1 MDLSGSSVR
10 HYASDACRSYDSK
23 TLICPVKSPFVAL
36 VFTAVAA
43 RATAQAP
50 VDSVPVAPEM
60 ATVRA
65 RLLEA
70 SAPGL
75 RWPKVGDVAG
85 AVSAAYE
92 RVQWRP
98 LWSNGGRL
106 TPAARGT
113 LAFLGQVDSLGLDP
127 RDFDVPRLDSLA
139 RVIDATATEETI
151 AAFETTLSVANARL
165 LTALRW
171 GRARQPQAYPRLPAP
186 GEGFALGAGVYALAV
201 GPDPVA
207 VFDQAGPQWAAY
219 RDLTRALPAVRRLAA
234 DSSIQV
240 GAPVAA
246 LRGRKLPTAP
256 QLRRVLLAIGYPSDS
271 GAPVAAADTLLDPSL
286 ARALAAYQKDAALP
300 RTGAFDART
309 RDHLRTN
316 LRQRERGA
324 VLSLERW
331 RWLPRS
337 TERRAIVVNIP
348 EFRLHV
354 YDQAMSDAPAFS
366 MNVVVG
372 RGEKDRYTPLFAEE
386 MEHVIFSPYW
396 EVPQTIAKDEIV
408 AKATKDSTY
417 LSRNRYIL
425 VRGYSETAPT
435 VAPDSTSLARIGKS
449 VRVRQLPGDYNS
461 LGRVK
466 FMLPNDLNIYLHD
479 TNEKHLFKR
488 TTRAFSHGCVR
499 VAEPQKL
506 AEWVLAGDTAWSLD
520 RMKKAMKAE
529 KPELVRLSEHIPVLL
544 VYHTASVDTRGVLRS
559 YQDVYKYD
567 DELVTLLAKG
577 YGAN

>member
-1 MDLSGSSVR
+1 MKPLF
-10 HYASDACRSYDSK
+10 AA
-23 TLICPVKSPFVAL
+23 FAL
-36 VFTAVAA
+36 AVLAGG
-43 RATAQAP
+43 ATAQAP
-50 VDSVPVAPEM
+50 SDSVPAAPET
-60 ATVRA
+60 AAVRA

-70 SAPGL
+70 NAPGL
-75 RWPKVGDVAG
+75 RWPRVGDVAT

-106 TPAARGT
+106 TPAARRT
-113 LAFLGQVDSLGLDP
+113 LAFLAQVDSLGLDP
-127 RDFDVPRLDSLA
+127 RDFDVSRLDSLA
-139 RVIDATATEETI
+139 RTLDVAPGEATI
-151 AAFETTLSVANARL
+151 ADFETTLSVANARL
-165 LTALRW
+165 LRALRW
-171 GRARQPQAYPRLPAP
+171 GRARQPQAYPRVPAP
-186 GEGFALGAGVYALAV
+186 GEGFDLAAGLYALAV

-207 VFDQAGPQWAAY
+207 VFDQAGPQWSAY
-219 RDLTRALPAVRRLAA
+219 RELTRALPAVRRLAA
-234 DSSIQV
+234 DSSLLP

-246 LRGRKLPTAP
+246 LRGRPLATAAS
-256 QLRRVLLAIGYPSDS
+256 LRRVLRAIGHAADSAAPS
-271 GAPVAAADTLLDPSL
+271 PAADTLLDPSL
-286 ARALAAYQKDAALP
+286 SRALSAYQKDAGIT
-300 RTGAFDART
+300 RSGVFDART
-309 RDHLRTN
+309 RDHLRAS
-316 LRQRERGA
+316 LQRRERDA

-337 TERRAIVVNIP
+337 GDRRAIVVNIP

-354 YDQAMSDAPAFS
+354 YEQATTGTPTFS

-372 RGEKDRYTPLFAEE
+372 RGEKDRYTPLFVEE

-408 AKATKDSTY
+408 PKATKDSTY
-417 LSRNRYIL
+417 LVRNRYVL
-425 VRGYSETAPT
+425 VRGYSDNAPVVKPDTA
-435 VAPDSTSLARIGKS
+435 SLARIGKS

-488 TTRAFSHGCVR
+488 TARAFSHGCVR

-506 AEWVLAGDTAWSLD
+506 AQWVLAGDTAWSLD

-529 KPELVRLSEHIPVLL
+529 KPELVKLSEHIPVLL
-544 VYHTASVDTRGVLRS
+544 VYHTAAVDTAGVLRS
-559 YQDVYKYD
+559 YSDVYKYN
-567 DELVTLLAKG
+567 DELATLLAKG

>member
-1 MDLSGSSVR
+1 MKPLFAAFALAVLALG
-10 HYASDACRSYDSK
+10 AS
-23 TLICPVKSPFVAL
+23 
-36 VFTAVAA
+36 
-43 RATAQAP
+43 AQAP
-50 VDSVPVAPEM
+50 IDSVPAAPET
-60 ATVRA
+60 AAVRA

-70 SAPGL
+70 NAPGL
-75 RWPKVGDVAG
+75 RWPRVGDVAA
-85 AVSAAYE
+85 AVTAAYE

-113 LAFLGQVDSLGLDP
+113 LAFLTQVDSLGLDP
-127 RDFDVPRLDSLA
+127 RDFDVARLDSLA
-139 RVIDATATEETI
+139 RTIDQAPAEAAI
-151 AAFETTLSVANARL
+151 ADFETTLSVANARL
-165 LTALRW
+165 LRALRW

-186 GEGFALGAGVYALAV
+186 GEGFDLAAGLYALAV

-207 VFDQAGPQWAAY
+207 VFDQAGPQWTAY

-234 DSSIQV
+234 DTSVSP
-240 GAPVAA
+240 GAPIAT
-246 LRGRKLPTAP
+246 LRGRPLPTAAP
-256 QLRRVLLAIGYPSDS
+256 LRLVLAAIGYPSDS
-271 GAPVAAADTLLDPSL
+271 TAPTPAADTLLDPSL
-286 ARALAAYQKDAALP
+286 SRALSAYQKDAGIV
-300 RTGAFDART
+300 RSGVFDPRT

-316 LRQRERGA
+316 LRRRERDA

-337 TERRAIVVNIP
+337 GDRRAIVVNIP

-354 YDQAMSDAPAFS
+354 YEQATTGTPTFS

-372 RGEKDRYTPLFAEE
+372 RGEKDRYTPLFVEE

-408 AKATKDSTY
+408 PKATKDSTY
-417 LSRNRYIL
+417 LVRNRYVL
-425 VRGYSETAPT
+425 VRGYSEKAPVVT
-435 VAPDSTSLARIGKS
+435 PDSASLARIGKS

-488 TTRAFSHGCVR
+488 TTRALSHGCVR

-506 AEWVLAGDTAWSLD
+506 AQWVLAGDTAWSLD

-529 KPELVRLSEHIPVLL
+529 KPELVKLSEHIPVLL
-544 VYHTASVDTRGVLRS
+544 VYHTAAVDTAGVLRS
-559 YQDVYKYD
+559 YQDVYKYN
-567 DELVTLLAKG
+567 DELVALLAKG
-577 YGAN
+577 YGAS